1 MESFAAVAWMAHNPS
16 AKEFPTP
23 IRRDKYT
30 DAVKSETSHQSSE
43 NDADD
48 LCTGI
53 DELSL
58 QRKSNN
64 AETCSDSGEHY
75 IMLDEYYDDSAASC
89 SSCTSGSSCS
99 SSFTLESDS
108 DDSYSES
115 DDSSSSG
122 SEDDS
127 DNSSDNEDGAHR
139 LLLKKDNCE
148 KYR

>member
-1 MESFAAVAWMAHNPS
+1 MAHNPS

-30 DAVKSETSHQSSE
+30 DAVKSEGSFHSSE
-43 NDADD
+43 KEADE
-48 LCTGI
+48 LCTGL

-58 QRKSNN
+58 QRKSSDIE
-64 AETCSDSGEHY
+64 ACSDNGERY
-75 IMLDEYYDDSAASC
+75 IMLDEFFDDSAASC

-99 SSFTLESDS
+99 SSFALESDS
-108 DDSYSES
+108 DDSYSEG
-115 DDSSSSG
+115 DDSSSSSG
-122 SEDDS
+122 SEEDS

-139 LLLKKDNCE
+139 LLLKKENCE

>member
-1 MESFAAVAWMAHNPS
+1 MAHNPS

-30 DAVKSETSHQSSE
+30 DAVKSEASFHSSE
-43 NDADD
+43 KDTDD

-58 QRKSNN
+58 QRKSSDT
-64 AETCSDSGEHY
+64 EVCSDSAENYRTLGD
-75 IMLDEYYDDSAASC
+75 IFDDYAASF

-99 SSFTLESDS
+99 SSFSLESDS
-108 DDSYSES
+108 DDSYSDG
-115 DDSSSSG
+115 DDSSSSSG
-122 SEDDS
+122 SEEDS
-127 DNSSDNEDGAHR
+127 DSSSDNDDGAHR
-139 LLLKKDNCE
+139 LLLKKENCE